1 MKIIGHTTFGYL
13 TEVSKDEMQTL
24 TGKSEHYG
32 QGCQAHPVGS
42 ILNVPQLSKHIEA
55 MAYTKQQRANAA
67 EALRAAATV
76 IESTPDAFTAPEPP
90 AAVLA
95 EPANQ

>member
-1 MKIIGHTTFGYL
+1 MKVIGHTSDGYL
-13 TEVSKDEMQTL
+13 AELSKEDMQKL
-24 TGKSEHYG
+24 TGKGESYHRGERSH
-32 QGCQAHPVGS
+32 AVGT

-90 AAVLA
+90 AAVLPD
-95 EPANQ
+95 PAQ